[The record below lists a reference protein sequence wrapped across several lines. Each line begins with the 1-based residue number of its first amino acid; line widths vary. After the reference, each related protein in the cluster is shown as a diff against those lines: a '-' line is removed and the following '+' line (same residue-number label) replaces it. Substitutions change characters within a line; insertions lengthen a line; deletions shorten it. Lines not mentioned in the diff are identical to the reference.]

1 MRYSSTGRIQRKIT
15 YTEFKAHDGNKTC
28 EVKIYHRIKHGS
40 RRAYK
45 MYTLPNVLQPI
56 TMEAGMIYN
65 HQVLS
70 DRITLTKEH
79 REANSWSLCIRSRDL
94 GQTVRLTQETW
105 NSETCN
111 QVRSTKE
118 SYPNPLILKV

>member
-1 MRYSSTGRIQRKIT
+1 
-15 YTEFKAHDGNKTC
+15 
-28 EVKIYHRIKHGS
+28 
-40 RRAYK
+40 
-45 MYTLPNVLQPI
+45 MYTLPNGLQPM

-70 DRITLTKEH
+70 DRINLIEEH
-79 REANSWSLCIRSRDL
+79 REANEWSLCIRTRDF
-94 GQTVRLTQETW
+94 GQCFRLTQETW